1 MKKRGLMKLSTTTTV
16 SINETVIE
24 LIYPKLNIR
33 KIDTFLKEYLGEGKY
48 ELPKKFDVEKFTPDI
63 KKILE
68 DVYVNKNLKVR
79 AAIKARFMQYMEFSS
94 DFLNYR
100 PIKEINDDG
109 EFELTNLL
117 RNSKLNKNIGVFIVS
132 VMNKKELNQI
142 IKNLN
147 DSQLVDDNGA
157 KIQLDEIYLVCGR
170 LERTFAKNLDY
181 IELDSHK
188 MKLSFLVEYLDTN
201 RPFEDDDILIIND
214 DDFRI
219 QGFNFGALE
228 DVLSVIKKKMGK
240 GKYIIWKEEHTG
252 KRKMIWEGIIY
263 PAQLLLKRK

>member
-1 MKKRGLMKLSTTTTV
+1 MKLSTTITV
-16 SINETVIE
+16 NETVLE
-24 LIYPKLNIR
+24 TIYPPLNIG
-33 KIDTFLKEYLGEGKY
+33 KIDKFLKEHLGEGNY
-48 ELPKKFDVEKFTPDI
+48 ELPNKFNVEKFTPDV
-63 KKILE
+63 KKLLE

-94 DFLNYR
+94 HFLDYT
-100 PIKEINDDG
+100 PIKKIEDGG
-109 EFELTNLL
+109 EFELTHLL
-117 RNSKLNKNIGVFIVS
+117 RNKKLNKNAGVFIVS
-132 VMNKKELNQI
+132 IMNKKELNQI

-147 DSQLVDDNGA
+147 DSHLVDDNGS
-157 KIQLDEIYLVCGR
+157 KIKLDEIFLVCGR

-188 MKLSFLVEYLDTN
+188 MKLSFIVEYLDTN

-228 DVLSVIKKKMGK
+228 DVLSVIKKKLGR
-240 GKYIIWKEEHTG
+240 GKYIVWKEEHTG
-252 KRKMIWEGIIY
+252 KRKQIWEGIIY
-263 PAQLLLKRK
+263 PKELLKRK